1 MIAASKSS
9 HRDSSAKALRNTSFW
24 FAAVALLCL
33 SMADLDISTP
43 NPWGELGLMAAG
55 ALSPTVW
62 SWPTLLTSLANTFS
76 FALQGIALASTV
88 GFLLALGY
96 KFTLVRAFCAFIRS
110 IHELFWALL
119 FIQIA
124 GLSSLTGLLA
134 IAIPYAG
141 TLAKIYGEL
150 FEEVD
155 PSPINN
161 LPSQSH
167 ESEPKPEP
175 FLLHRAPSGMA
186 IHGHLH
192 QLSF

>member
-1 MIAASKSS
+1 M
-9 HRDSSAKALRNTSFW
+9 
-24 FAAVALLCL
+24 
-33 SMADLDISTP
+33 
-43 NPWGELGLMAAG
+43 
-55 ALSPTVW
+55 
-62 SWPTLLTSLANTFS
+62 TSLANTFS